1 MATTPTVFR
10 LDDASDAPEARV
22 RLRRFHPDDLTATC
36 GAGVS
41 AFCAVWL
48 VYERFTPLSGGL
60 GFWLSWYVVFLALY
74 WLIVR
79 GRDGRMAATDRLAT
93 VVLTTA
99 GLGLLVPLVLI
110 VGYTVY
116 KGWTALRPA
125 FFVKDLRYTGSL
137 SKATDGGGLH
147 AIVGT
152 LEQVGL
158 AVLIS
163 VPLGVTTAV
172 FLNEVGG
179 RLARPVRLI
188 VDTMSAIPSIVA
200 GLFIY
205 AVIVL
210 TLGQNGFAGA
220 LALAVLM
227 LPTVTRTAEV
237 VLRLVPGGLREAS
250 LALGASE
257 WRTVHDVVLPTS
269 RSGLVTAVILGVAR
283 AIGETAPLLLT
294 IGGAFVVNANP
305 FHGKQDALPYFVYRL
320 IKFPQ
325 TAQVQRAWTGA
336 LVLLALVL
344 VLFVAARIVGGR
356 KPGSA
361 GILRRQ
367 RRHDRRERS

>member
-1 MATTPTVFR
+1 
-10 LDDASDAPEARV
+10 
-22 RLRRFHPDDLTATC
+22 
-36 GAGVS
+36 
-41 AFCAVWL
+41 
-48 VYERFTPLSGGL
+48 
-60 GFWLSWYVVFLALY
+60 
-74 WLIVR
+74 
-79 GRDGRMAATDRLAT
+79 
-93 VVLTTA
+93 
-99 GLGLLVPLVLI
+99 
-110 VGYTVY
+110 
-116 KGWTALRPA
+116 
-125 FFVKDLRYTGSL
+125 
-137 SKATDGGGLH
+137 
-147 AIVGT
+147 
-152 LEQVGL
+152 
-158 AVLIS
+158 
-163 VPLGVTTAV
+163 
-172 FLNEVGG
+172 
-179 RLARPVRLI
+179 
-188 VDTMSAIPSIVA
+188 
-200 GLFIY
+200 
-205 AVIVL
+205 
-210 TLGQNGFAGA
+210 
-220 LALAVLM
+220 M

-356 KPGSA
+356 KAGSA

-367 RRHDRRERS
+367 RRLDRRERS

>member
-1 MATTPTVFR
+1 
-10 LDDASDAPEARV
+10 
-22 RLRRFHPDDLTATC
+22 
-36 GAGVS
+36 
-41 AFCAVWL
+41 
-48 VYERFTPLSGGL
+48 
-60 GFWLSWYVVFLALY
+60 
-74 WLIVR
+74 
-79 GRDGRMAATDRLAT
+79 

-110 VGYTVY
+110 VGYTVF

-147 AIVGT
+147 AILGT

-172 FLNEVGG
+172 FLNEIGG

-210 TLGQNGFAGA
+210 SFGQNGFAGA

-257 WRTVHDVVLPTS
+257 WRTVHDVVIPTS
-269 RSGLVTAVILGVAR
+269 RSGLATAVILGVAR

-294 IGGAFVVNANP
+294 IGGAYVVNANP
-305 FHGKQDALPYFVYRL
+305 FSGKQDALPYFVYRL
-320 IKFPQ
+320 IRFPQ

-336 LVLLALVL
+336 LVLLFLVL
-344 VLFVAARIVGGR
+344 ILFIAARIVGGH
-356 KPGSA
+356 KPGQA

-367 RRHDRRERS
+367 RRHDRHKRRERV